1 MSVDT
6 YLKRK
11 NLTKYQAQELDGI
24 EVLITPVLSQWAS
37 RVEIDIDRFLFW
49 KWFDVIADHVH
60 RPT

>member
-11 NLTKYQAQELDGI
+11 NLSKYQAQELDGI
-24 EVLITPVLSQWAS
+24 EVLVTPVLSQWAS

-49 KWFDVIADHVH
+49 KRFDVFADHRH

>member
-11 NLTKYQAQELDGI
+11 NLAKYQTQELDGI
-24 EVLITPVLSQWAS
+24 QVLVTPVLSQWAS
-37 RVEIDIDRFLFW
+37 RVEIDMNRFLFW
-49 KWFDVIADHVH
+49 KRFDVFADHLH

>member
-11 NLTKYQAQELDGI
+11 NLTKYQTQELDGI

-37 RVEIDIDRFLFW
+37 RVEVDIDRFLFW
-49 KWFDVIADHVH
+49 KRFDVIADHAH

>member
-11 NLTKYQAQELDGI
+11 NLTKYQTQELDGI

-49 KWFDVIADHVH
+49 KRFDVIADHAH